1 MRSRAKNKL
10 KCKPLCTS
18 KLIQYFVTIL
28 RRERWRGVRE
38 REEER
43 ERVHVLVIVVTT
55 EQLLHSVT
63 IATHTHTH
71 THTCYAKAISDNE
84 YLQVITNIYY

>member
-1 MRSRAKNKL
+1 MRRRAKNKL

-18 KLIQYFVTIL
+18 KLIEYFVTIL
-28 RRERWRGVRE
+28 RRERLRGVRE

-55 EQLLHSVT
+55 
-63 IATHTHTH
+63 
-71 THTCYAKAISDNE
+71 
-84 YLQVITNIYY
+84 